1 MLWASFDS
9 IAAPFP
15 PALARALSKQIDVSG
30 IESVRKADWNRYY
43 PVPQLRQSEVLL
55 SLWGEAS
62 AYICVSKICDG
73 FPVFDSENQ
82 YLIALRELLK
92 YTMQDQYDYIG
103 WWLYEAPDAGYTVW
117 WDDEDGKEIR
127 VDLTEPGALYDYL
140 VEYAAPEGVQE
151 DEL

>member
-62 AYICVSKICDG
+62 AYICVLVRSHLARKSYR
-73 FPVFDSENQ
+73 V
-82 YLIALRELLK
+82 LRK
-92 YTMQDQYDYIG
+92 TYG
-103 WWLYEAPDAGYTVW
+103 G
-117 WDDEDGKEIR
+117 
-127 VDLTEPGALYDYL
+127 
-140 VEYAAPEGVQE
+140 
-151 DEL
+151 

>member
-1 MLWASFDS
+1 MSQEHSRKFSPHRTQERNKAYVTERAIPQHDREYPKQEARIDEFNT
-9 IAAPFP
+9 
-15 PALARALSKQIDVSG
+15 AL
-30 IESVRKADWNRYY
+30 
-43 PVPQLRQSEVLL
+43 
-55 SLWGEAS
+55 
-62 AYICVSKICDG
+62 SKICDG